1 MTHFML
7 VPIYMKDISLPD
19 YSELSQTLSQAALKL
34 NPAQAHGL
42 MCGVLCGSQNS
53 DIAWDKW
60 AAGDQSADGIA
71 ALQALYEVT
80 ARQLSEFSFDFQLM
94 LPPDGSD
101 IAWRAEAL
109 TLWCQGFL
117 TGLKMADIAIV
128 GRKPSDVTEAISDM
142 IEVAKMDY
150 EEAISNEEDEI
161 AYVELVEYVRLSA
174 VLIYQDAHEER
185 AKSKNVH

>member
-1 MTHFML
+1 ML
-7 VPIYMKDISLPD
+7 VPIHMKDISLPD
-19 YSELSQTLSQAALKL
+19 YSELSQSLSQTALKL

-42 MCGVLCGSQNS
+42 MCGVLCGSQSSN
-53 DIAWDKW
+53 IAWDKLV
-60 AAGDQSADGIA
+60 AGGTESADDIA
-71 ALQALYEVT
+71 ALQALYQVT
-80 ARQLSEFSFDFQLM
+80 ARQLEEFSFDFQLM

-128 GRKPSDVTEAISDM
+128 GREPSDVTEAISDM

-174 VLIYQDAHEER
+174 VLIYQDAQEER

>member
-7 VPIYMKDISLPD
+7 VPIHMKDISLPD
-19 YSELSQTLSQAALKL
+19 YSELSQTLSQTALKL

-71 ALQALYEVT
+71 ALQALYDVT